1 MILIAHRG
9 NTEGPR
15 PEKENH
21 PDYIDKAINL
31 GYDVEVD
38 IWGSFATKLFLGH
51 DEPQFQV
58 TPDWIF
64 KRGKKLWLHAKNIQ
78 AFHSFAHQTTGLQAF
93 WHQTDRY
100 TLTTNGYIWTY
111 PGKDLTENSIVV
123 MPEKYLEKWWR
134 YKFTECLGICSD
146 HIIKYRG

>member
-21 PDYIDKAINL
+21 PDYIDKAISL

-64 KRGKKLWLHAKNIQ
+64 KRGKKLWIHTKDIQ
-78 AFHSFAHQTTGLQAF
+78 AFHSFALQITGLQAF

-111 PGKDLTENSIVV
+111 PGAILTPDSICV
-123 MPEKYLEKWWR
+123 MPERVPETYSEQDLK
-134 YKFTECLGICSD
+134 TCAGICSD
-146 HIIKYRG
+146 FIGKYK